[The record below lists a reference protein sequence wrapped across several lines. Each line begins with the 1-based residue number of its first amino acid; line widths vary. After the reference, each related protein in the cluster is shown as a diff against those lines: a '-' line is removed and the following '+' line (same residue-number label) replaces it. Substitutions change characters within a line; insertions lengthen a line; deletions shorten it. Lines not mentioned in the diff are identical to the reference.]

1 MLRNI
6 NIVYIVYFSV
16 KIFAIL
22 SYKIL
27 KNLLLGWCH
36 LDSKV
41 FMKFH
46 NPHHKTVYSN
56 HLLAV
61 LSE

>member
-6 NIVYIVYFSV
+6 NNVYIVYFSV

-22 SYKIL
+22 SYKIS
-27 KNLLLGWCH
+27 KNLSLGWCH
-36 LDSKV
+36 LDFKV

-46 NPHHKTVYSN
+46 NDTLDNIIQVY
-56 HLLAV
+56 
-61 LSE
+61 